1 MATINSRRFHS
12 IGSIGSGSDYEPTG
26 AYTYGIYDVVSTTEA
41 TKVIKGASY
50 SGIDFQM
57 SDILQMWVDG
67 VEVTPSSTYTFDSLG
82 RHVVEFDIPTIQ
94 SLSGMWYSVDR
105 VVEIYYQTS
114 TFLAS
119 SVGAMGS
126 TVYRVFSGNDML
138 ERVYFQNCDL
148 SAMTEV
154 VEFIEYGTPKLLMQN
169 LVGFGNQLG
178 NCTVMKSLVGS
189 AYNYDNNPLAP
200 NEMIIKGWEFGP
212 GPSSYDGVGYL
223 DISPF
228 ASCGLYG
235 TLDLRGSDLSKI
247 LLLSNFLYMSNY
259 MGSSSRGINKI
270 YMEGPLHPNVS
281 VLDNKGGSM
290 WRSND
295 SLQQWRTSSSGVF
308 YYDSEYESDYQ
319 KLIDT
324 MPDTW
329 TAETWN

>member
-50 SGIDFQM
+50 YGVDFQM

-94 SLSGMWYSVDR
+94 SLSGMWYDVDR

-119 SVGAMGS
+119 NVGSYGS
-126 TVYRVFSGNDML
+126 KVYRVFSGNDML

-169 LVGFGNQLG
+169 LVGFGSQLG
-178 NCTVMKSLVGS
+178 NCTIMTSLVGS
-189 AYNYDNNPLAP
+189 AYNINTPNAPTNLVLSGWRFGSGPL
-200 NEMIIKGWEFGP
+200 
-212 GPSSYDGVGYL
+212 SYDGLGYVNVC
-223 DISPF
+223 PF
-228 ASCGLYG
+228 AYCNMNG
-235 TLDLRGSDLSKI
+235 TLDLRNSDISKVK
-247 LLLSNFLYMSNY
+247 LMSNFLYYAKYYDASVK
-259 MGSSSRGINKI
+259 GIDTI
-270 YMEGPLHPNVS
+270 YMEGPLRSDVS
-281 VLDNKGGSM
+281 VQDSKGGT
-290 WRSND
+290 
-295 SLQQWRTSSSGVF
+295 LWRTGGSTTQWWTASSGTF
-308 YYDSEYESDYQ
+308 YYDANYESDYQ
-319 KLIDT
+319 KLIDV
-324 MPDTW
+324 MPSTW
-329 TAETWN
+329 TAEPWN

>member
-50 SGIDFQM
+50 YGMDFQM

-94 SLSGMWYSVDR
+94 SLSGMWYGIDR

-126 TVYRVFSGNDML
+126 QVYRVFSGNTML
-138 ERVYFQNCDL
+138 ERVYFTNCDL

-178 NCTVMKSLVGS
+178 NCTIMTSLVGS
-189 AYNYDNNPLAP
+189 AYNINTPNASTNLVLSGWRFGSGPL
-200 NEMIIKGWEFGP
+200 
-212 GPSSYDGVGYL
+212 SYDGLGYMNVC
-223 DISPF
+223 PF
-228 ASCGLYG
+228 AYCNMNG
-235 TLDLRGSDLSKI
+235 TLDLRNSDISKVK
-247 LLLSNFLYMSNY
+247 LMSNFLYYAKYYDASV
-259 MGSSSRGINKI
+259 RGIDTI
-270 YMEGPLHPNVS
+270 YMEGPLRSDVS
-281 VLDNKGGSM
+281 VQDSKGGT
-290 WRSND
+290 
-295 SLQQWRTSSSGVF
+295 LWRTGGSTTQWWTASSGTF
-308 YYDSEYESDYQ
+308 YYDANYESDYQ
-319 KLIDT
+319 KLINV
-324 MPDTW
+324 MPSTW
-329 TAETWN
+329 TAEPWN

>member
-50 SGIDFQM
+50 YGMDFQM

-94 SLSGMWYSVDR
+94 SLSGMWYDVDR

-119 SVGAMGS
+119 NVGAVGS
-126 TVYRVFSGNDML
+126 QVYRVFSGNTML
-138 ERVYFQNCDL
+138 ERVYFTNCDL

-154 VEFIEYGTPKLLMQN
+154 VEFIEHGTPKLLMQN

-178 NCTVMKSLVGS
+178 NCTIMTSLVGS
-189 AYNYDNNPLAP
+189 AYNINTPNASTNLVLSGWRFGSGPL
-200 NEMIIKGWEFGP
+200 
-212 GPSSYDGVGYL
+212 SYDGLGYMNVC
-223 DISPF
+223 PF
-228 ASCGLYG
+228 AYCNMNG
-235 TLDLRGSDLSKI
+235 TLDLRNSDISKVK
-247 LLLSNFLYMSNY
+247 LMSNFLYYAKYYDASV
-259 MGSSSRGINKI
+259 RGIDTI
-270 YMEGPLHPNVS
+270 YMEGPLRSDVS
-281 VLDNKGGSM
+281 VQDSKGGT
-290 WRSND
+290 
-295 SLQQWRTSSSGVF
+295 LWRTGGSTTQWWTASSGTF
-308 YYDSEYESDYQ
+308 YYDANYESDYQ
-319 KLIDT
+319 KLINV
-324 MPDTW
+324 MPSTW
-329 TAETWN
+329 TAEPWN

>member
-50 SGIDFQM
+50 YGMDFQM

-94 SLSGMWYSVDR
+94 SLSGMWYGIDR

-126 TVYRVFSGNDML
+126 QVYRVFSGNTML
-138 ERVYFQNCDL
+138 ERVYFTNCDL

-178 NCTVMKSLVGS
+178 NCTIMTSLVGS
-189 AYNYDNNPLAP
+189 AYNINTPNASTNLVLSGWRFGSGPL
-200 NEMIIKGWEFGP
+200 
-212 GPSSYDGVGYL
+212 SYDGLGYMNVC
-223 DISPF
+223 PF
-228 ASCGLYG
+228 AYCNMNG
-235 TLDLRGSDLSKI
+235 TLDLRNSDISKVK
-247 LLLSNFLYMSNY
+247 LMSNFLYYAKYYDASVK
-259 MGSSSRGINKI
+259 GIDTI
-270 YMEGPLHPNVS
+270 YMEGPLRSDVS
-281 VLDNKGGSM
+281 VQDSKGGT
-290 WRSND
+290 
-295 SLQQWRTSSSGVF
+295 LWRTGGSTTQWWTASSGTF
-308 YYDSEYESDYQ
+308 YYDANYESDYQ
-319 KLIDT
+319 KLINV
-324 MPDTW
+324 MPSTW
-329 TAETWN
+329 TAEPWN

>member
-50 SGIDFQM
+50 YGVDFQM

-94 SLSGMWYSVDR
+94 SLSGMWYDVDR

-119 SVGAMGS
+119 SVGSYGS
-126 TVYRVFSGNDML
+126 KVYRVFSGNDML

-178 NCTVMKSLVGS
+178 NCTIMTSLVGS
-189 AYNYDNNPLAP
+189 AYNINTPNASTNLVLSGWRFGSGPL
-200 NEMIIKGWEFGP
+200 
-212 GPSSYDGVGYL
+212 SYDGLGYVNVC
-223 DISPF
+223 PF
-228 ASCGLYG
+228 AYCNMNG
-235 TLDLRGSDLSKI
+235 TLDLRNSDISKVK
-247 LLLSNFLYMSNY
+247 LMSNFLYYAKYYDASV
-259 MGSSSRGINKI
+259 RGIDTI
-270 YMEGPLHPNVS
+270 YMEGPLRSDVS
-281 VLDNKGGSM
+281 VQDSKGGT
-290 WRSND
+290 
-295 SLQQWRTSSSGVF
+295 LWRTGGSTTQWWTASSGTF
-308 YYDSEYESDYQ
+308 YYDANYESDYQ
-319 KLIDT
+319 KLIDV
-324 MPDTW
+324 MPSTW
-329 TAETWN
+329 TAEPWN

>member
-50 SGIDFQM
+50 YGVDFQM

-94 SLSGMWYSVDR
+94 SLSGMWYDVDR

-119 SVGAMGS
+119 SVGSYGS
-126 TVYRVFSGNDML
+126 KVYRVFSGNTML

-178 NCTVMKSLVGS
+178 NCTIMTSLVGS
-189 AYNYDNNPLAP
+189 AYNINTPNASTNLVLSGWRFGSGPL
-200 NEMIIKGWEFGP
+200 
-212 GPSSYDGVGYL
+212 SYDGLGYVNVC
-223 DISPF
+223 PF
-228 ASCGLYG
+228 AYCNMNG
-235 TLDLRGSDLSKI
+235 TLDLRNSDISKVK
-247 LLLSNFLYMSNY
+247 LMSNFLYYAKYYDASV
-259 MGSSSRGINKI
+259 RGIDTI
-270 YMEGPLHPNVS
+270 YMEGPLRSDVS
-281 VLDNKGGSM
+281 VQDSKGGT
-290 WRSND
+290 
-295 SLQQWRTSSSGVF
+295 LWRTGGSTTQWWTASSGTF
-308 YYDSEYESDYQ
+308 YYDANYESDYQ
-319 KLIDT
+319 KLIDV
-324 MPDTW
+324 MPSTW
-329 TAETWN
+329 TAEPWN

>member
-50 SGIDFQM
+50 YGVDFQM

-94 SLSGMWYSVDR
+94 SLSGMWYDVDR

-126 TVYRVFSGNDML
+126 QVYRVFSGNTML
-138 ERVYFQNCDL
+138 ERVYFTNCDL

-178 NCTVMKSLVGS
+178 NCTIMTSLVGS
-189 AYNYDNNPLAP
+189 AYNINTPNASTNLVLSGWRFGSGPL
-200 NEMIIKGWEFGP
+200 
-212 GPSSYDGVGYL
+212 SYDGLGYMNVC
-223 DISPF
+223 PF
-228 ASCGLYG
+228 AYCNMNG
-235 TLDLRGSDLSKI
+235 TLDLRNSDISKVK
-247 LLLSNFLYMSNY
+247 LMSNFLYYAKYYDASVK
-259 MGSSSRGINKI
+259 GINTI
-270 YMEGPLHPNVS
+270 YMEGPLRSDVS
-281 VLDNKGGSM
+281 VQDSKGGT
-290 WRSND
+290 
-295 SLQQWRTSSSGVF
+295 LWRTGGSTTQWWTASSGTF
-308 YYDSEYESDYQ
+308 YYDANYESDYQ
-319 KLIDT
+319 KLIDV
-324 MPDTW
+324 MPSTW
-329 TAETWN
+329 TAEPWN

>member
-50 SGIDFQM
+50 YGVDFQM

-94 SLSGMWYSVDR
+94 SLSGMWYDVDR

-126 TVYRVFSGNDML
+126 QVYRVFSGNDML
-138 ERVYFQNCDL
+138 ERVDFTNCDL
-148 SAMTEV
+148 SAMTNV

-178 NCTVMKSLVGS
+178 NCTIMTYLVGS
-189 AYNYDNNPLAP
+189 AYNINTPNAPTNLVISGWRFGSGPL
-200 NEMIIKGWEFGP
+200 
-212 GPSSYDGVGYL
+212 SYDGLGYANVC
-223 DISPF
+223 PF
-228 ASCGLYG
+228 AYCNMNG
-235 TLDLRGSDLSKI
+235 TLDLRNSDISQIKLM
-247 LLLSNFLYMSNY
+247 SNFLYYAKYYDASVK
-259 MGSSSRGINKI
+259 GIDTI
-270 YMEGPLHPNVS
+270 YMEGPLRSDVS
-281 VLDNKGGSM
+281 VQDSNGGTLWRTGGSTT
-290 WRSND
+290 
-295 SLQQWRTSSSGVF
+295 QWWTASSGTF
-308 YYDSEYESDYQ
+308 YYDINYESDYQ
-319 KLIDT
+319 KLIDV
-324 MPDTW
+324 MPSTW

>member
-50 SGIDFQM
+50 YGVDFQI

-67 VEVTPSSTYTFDSLG
+67 VEVTPSSMYTFDSLG

-94 SLSGMWYSVDR
+94 SLSGMWYDVDR

-119 SVGAMGS
+119 SVGSYGS
-126 TVYRVFSGNDML
+126 KVYRVFSGNDML

-178 NCTVMKSLVGS
+178 NCTIMTSLVGS
-189 AYNYDNNPLAP
+189 AYNINTVNASTNLVLSGWRFGSGPL
-200 NEMIIKGWEFGP
+200 
-212 GPSSYDGVGYL
+212 SYDGLGYVNVC
-223 DISPF
+223 PF
-228 ASCGLYG
+228 AYCNMNG
-235 TLDLRGSDLSKI
+235 TLDLRNSDISKVK
-247 LLLSNFLYMSNY
+247 LMSNFLYYAKYYDASV
-259 MGSSSRGINKI
+259 RGIDTI
-270 YMEGPLHPNVS
+270 YMEGPLRSDVS
-281 VLDNKGGSM
+281 VQDSRGGTLWRTGGSTT
-290 WRSND
+290 
-295 SLQQWRTSSSGVF
+295 QWWTASSGTF
-308 YYDSEYESDYQ
+308 YYDANYESDYQ
-319 KLIDT
+319 KLIDV
-324 MPDTW
+324 MPSTW
-329 TAETWN
+329 TAEPWN

>member
-94 SLSGMWYSVDR
+94 SLSGMWYGVDR

-126 TVYRVFSGNDML
+126 QVYRVFSGNTML

-154 VEFIEYGTPKLLMQN
+154 VEFIEGGTPKLLMQN

-178 NCTVMKSLVGS
+178 NCTIMTYLVGS
-189 AYNYDNNPLAP
+189 AYNINTANAST
-200 NEMIIKGWEFGP
+200 NMVISGWRFGS
-212 GPSSYDGVGYL
+212 GPSSYDGLGY
-223 DISPF
+223 IHICPF
-228 ASCGLYG
+228 AYCNMNG
-235 TLDLRGSDLSKI
+235 TLDLRNSDISKVK
-247 LLLSNFLYMSNY
+247 LMSNFLYYAKYYDASVK
-259 MGSSSRGINKI
+259 GIDTI
-270 YMEGPLHPNVS
+270 YMEGPLRSDVS
-281 VLDNKGGSM
+281 VQDSKGGT
-290 WRSND
+290 
-295 SLQQWRTSSSGVF
+295 LWRTGGSTTQWWTASSGTF
-308 YYDSEYESDYQ
+308 YYDANYESDYQ
-319 KLIDT
+319 KLIDV
-324 MPDTW
+324 MPSTW
-329 TAETWN
+329 TAEPWN